1 MKSSNMVPVY
11 GGRVYV
17 FENLHLFLAKLDQND
32 LSKELIMSRLISI
45 FRIFWLNCT

>member
-1 MKSSNMVPVY
+1 MKSSNMVPIY

-17 FENLHLFLAKLDQND
+17 FENLYLFFAKLDQND
-32 LSKELIMSRLISI
+32 LSKELMSHLISI